1 MKLSRTELRDLRDR
15 WDDAALDT
23 IRTTLCKWAV
33 KRPNQRVELNA
44 TSLANSLDIG
54 GNSYV
59 DLRGISLVAQL
70 NYYAV
75 SRICFDAATFEGFGQ
90 FGGYSTFDDCLFR
103 QTKFN
108 TSLHSQFTHCSF
120 ANSNLRD
127 AKLGGPFIDVDF
139 SHCNLTN
146 VAAEHFTFTN
156 CDFTGC
162 NLKSAHLTNCT
173 FTDCVF
179 DDNSFGRGSFYR
191 SKFVGGAP
199 DRDRLADTIVD
210 AVSW

>member
-15 WDDAALDT
+15 WDDPTLDT
-23 IRTTLCKWAV
+23 IRAALCKWAF
-33 KRPNQRVELNA
+33 KRPNQRVELDA
-44 TSLANSLDIG
+44 TPLAPPIDID

-59 DLRGISLVAQL
+59 DLRGISLIAQL
-70 NYYAV
+70 NYFAV
-75 SRICFDAATFEGFGQ
+75 SRVCFDAATFVRFGQ

-108 TSLHSQFTHCSF
+108 TNLHSQFTRCSF
-120 ANSNLRD
+120 ADSNLRD

-139 SHCNLTN
+139 SSCNLSN
-146 VAAEHFTFTN
+146 AEAEQSVFTN
-156 CDFTGC
+156 CDFIGC

-173 FTDCVF
+173 FTDCKF
-179 DDNSFGRGSFYR
+179 GDNSFGGGSLGR
-191 SKFVGGAP
+191 STFAGDAP
-199 DRDRLADTIVD
+199 GRDGLADTIVD

>member
-1 MKLSRTELRDLRDR
+1 MKLSRTELHDLRDR
-15 WDDAALDT
+15 WDGATLDT
-23 IRTTLCKWAV
+23 IRATLCKWAF
-33 KRPNQRVELNA
+33 KRPNQRVDLDA
-44 TSLANSLDIG
+44 ISLANSIDID
-54 GNSYV
+54 GNSYA

-75 SRICFDAATFEGFGQ
+75 SRVCFDAATFEGFGQ

-108 TSLHSQFTHCSF
+108 TNLHSQFTNCSF
-120 ANSNLRD
+120 ASSNLRD

-139 SHCNLTN
+139 SFCNLN
-146 VAAEHFTFTN
+146 NAAADQSVFTN

-173 FTDCVF
+173 FTDCKF
-179 DDNSFGRGSFYR
+179 GDNSFGRGSLYR
-191 SKFVGGAP
+191 SKFMGDSP
-199 DRDRLADTIVD
+199 DRDGLADTIVD

>member
-1 MKLSRTELRDLRDR
+1 MKLSRTELRDLRER
-15 WDDAALDT
+15 WDDATLDT
-23 IRTTLCKWAV
+23 IRAALCKWAF
-33 KRPNQRVELNA
+33 KRPNQRVKLDA
-44 TSLANSLDIG
+44 APLAPPIAIDG
-54 GNSYV
+54 DSYV
-59 DLRGISLVAQL
+59 DLRGISLDAQL
-70 NYYAV
+70 NYFSV
-75 SRICFDAATFEGFGQ
+75 SHVCFDAAMFVGFGQ

-108 TSLHSQFTHCSF
+108 TNLHSQFTRCSF

-139 SHCNLTN
+139 TSCNLTN
-146 VAAEHFTFTN
+146 VAAEQSVFTN
-156 CDFTGC
+156 CDFTAS

-173 FTDCVF
+173 FTNCKF
-179 DDNSFGRGSFYR
+179 GDNSFGRGSLGR

-199 DRDRLADTIVD
+199 DRDSLADTIVD